1 MYCCKMRLFL
11 HVTELTNG
19 ITDNSKTSA
28 IEKNYGCEI
37 NYNKG
42 WLIKKNAK
50 DKHGP
55 QVNSVIHFSE
65 IPHQK
70 QVKSCTAEI
79 NWLVPIQHT
88 SFHWSYFQTDCK
100 TWAEK

>member
-1 MYCCKMRLFL
+1 MRLFL

-42 WLIKKNAK
+42 
-50 DKHGP
+50 
-55 QVNSVIHFSE
+55 
-65 IPHQK
+65 
-70 QVKSCTAEI
+70 
-79 NWLVPIQHT
+79 
-88 SFHWSYFQTDCK
+88 
-100 TWAEK
+100 